1 MAFRSK
7 SKPLAVATA
16 VGMLVTVVFS
26 AGSTSPATA
35 AVKKSDIVLVAAV
48 INTTNPYMA
57 SNIAGAKALGK
68 KLGIP
73 VQIVDSQGSSQVQN
87 SKIKAVLAQ
96 GKTVVLFVNT
106 VSSSDAPIIV
116 NAVKKA
122 KGFVTIWWNKPD
134 GFEPAAQGN
143 HFVAFQ
149 KHPGVSSGECNAD
162 QLGTALGGK
171 GNVILFPGVKD
182 STTSATRVAGFRAR
196 LATKFPNIKIL
207 EERPSNWDP
216 NLANTNAKDLIVK
229 YGDKING
236 VWAADDAMQTGAMK
250 AFEDAGL
257 LNKTKFA
264 SDGLYEDTIA
274 SIKSGRGNNAIVGET
289 FHRGYMASAIGLYT
303 AYLAATGKIDPS
315 KLPVEK
321 RHSLFKIACVS
332 PSNMDE
338 YTKYDGNIGG
348 WIDTLIKNGPW
359 KTQPVP
365 LVGAGPEVLP
375 AVTN

>member
-1 MAFRSK
+1 MAFRFKTK
-7 SKPLAVATA
+7 SLAAITA
-16 VGMLVTVVFS
+16 VGLLVSVGISV
-26 AGSTSPATA
+26 GSTGA
-35 AVKKSDIVLVAAV
+35 AAAGVDKKNIVLVAAV

-68 KLGIP
+68 KLGVP
-73 VQIVDSQGSSQVQN
+73 VQIVDSQGSSEVQN

-96 GKTVVLFVNT
+96 GKTVVMFVNT

-134 GFEPAAQGN
+134 GFEPAAVGN
-143 HFVAFQ
+143 NFVAFQ

-196 LATKFPNIKIL
+196 LAEKFPNIKIL

-321 RHSLFKIACVS
+321 RHSLFKIACVT

-338 YTKYDGNIGG
+338 YTKYDGNIGA

-359 KTQPVP
+359 NTQPVP
-365 LVGAGPEVLP
+365 LVGAGPEILP
-375 AVTN
+375 AVKN